1 MHRNERIHYVQEDA
15 MASIGFIG
23 LGIMGNPMS
32 KHLIKAGHSLV
43 VYDIVP
49 AAVADVVAAG
59 AQAGA
64 NSADVARRSDIIIT
78 MLPDSPDV
86 QKVLAGEGGVFSA
99 ARRGTLIIDM
109 STISPVVSRQLAQ
122 EAKKRGFRILDAPV
136 SGGERGAIEATLSI
150 MVGGDAEVFQ
160 EALPFFQI
168 MGKTIVHVGGDG
180 AGQVVKACNQIMV
193 AMQMQAMAEALVLG
207 TKAGVDPAKIIEVL
221 TGGYARS
228 RVMEV
233 RGPEIL
239 KRNFKPGFK
248 VNFHYK
254 DLNIAMAAGQ
264 EYGVPL
270 PGTALVRELFNAMRV
285 AGRGE
290 YDHSGVITILEDL
303 AKVEVKSSR

>member
-1 MHRNERIHYVQEDA
+1 
-15 MASIGFIG
+15 MATIGFIG
-23 LGIMGNPMS
+23 LGIMGRPMS
-32 KHLIKAGHSLV
+32 KHLINAGHTLV

-59 AQAGA
+59 AQAGT
-64 NSADVARRSDIIIT
+64 SVADVAARTPIIIT

-86 QKVLAGEGGVFSA
+86 QKVLAGPDGVFSA
-99 ARRGTLIIDM
+99 AKKGSLIIDM
-109 STISPVVSRQLAQ
+109 STISPVVTRQLAEQ
-122 EAKKRGFRILDAPV
+122 AEKLGLRILDAPV
-136 SGGERGAIEATLSI
+136 SGGERGAIDATLSI
-150 MVGGDAEVFQ
+150 MVGGPAELFQ
-160 EALPFFQI
+160 EALPLFQI
-168 MGKTIVHVGGDG
+168 MGKTIVHVGGNG

-193 AMQMQAMAEALVLG
+193 AMQMEAMAEALVLG

-248 VNFHYK
+248 VNLHYK
-254 DLNIAMAAGQ
+254 DLNIALATGS

-270 PGTALVRELFNAMRV
+270 PGTALVHELFGAMKV
-285 AGRGE
+285 AGRGD
-290 YDHSGVITILEDL
+290 YDHSGIITILEEL
-303 AKVEVKSSR
+303 AKVEVRGT

>member
-1 MHRNERIHYVQEDA
+1 
-15 MASIGFIG
+15 MATIGFIG
-23 LGIMGNPMS
+23 LGIMGRPMS
-32 KHLIKAGHSLV
+32 KHLIKAGHDLI

-49 AAVADVVAAG
+49 TAVADVAAAG
-59 AQAGA
+59 AQAGQ
-64 NSADVARRSDIIIT
+64 SIADVAARSPIIIT

-99 ARRGTLIIDM
+99 AKKGTLIIDM
-109 STISPVVSRQLAQ
+109 STISPVVTRQLVEQAH
-122 EAKKRGFRILDAPV
+122 AKGLRILDAPV
-136 SGGERGAIEATLSI
+136 SGGERGAIDATLSI
-150 MVGGDAEVFQ
+150 MIGGDAALVQ
-160 EALPFFQI
+160 EAMPYFQI
-168 MGKTIVHVGGDG
+168 MGKTIVHVGGNG

-207 TKAGVDPAKIIEVL
+207 AKAGVDPAKIIEVL

-248 VNFHYK
+248 VNLHYK
-254 DLNIAMAAGQ
+254 DLTIALATGS

-270 PGTALVRELFNAMRV
+270 PGTALVHELFGAMK
-285 AGRGE
+285 AQGRGD
-290 YDHSGVITILEDL
+290 YDHSGIITILEDL
-303 AKVEVKSSR
+303 AKIEVRGG